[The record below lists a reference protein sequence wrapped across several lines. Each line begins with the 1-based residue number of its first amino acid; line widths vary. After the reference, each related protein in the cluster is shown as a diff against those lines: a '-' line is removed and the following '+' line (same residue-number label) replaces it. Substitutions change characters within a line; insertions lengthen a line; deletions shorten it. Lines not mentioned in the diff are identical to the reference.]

1 MKKLPLA
8 SFFLANIAHATTDVV
23 TSQSIHHGIFEELK
37 EANAVLGTRG
47 RTGFKKLLL
56 GTTAEGLINK
66 TPCSALA
73 VKPADFHFSLH

>member
-1 MKKLPLA
+1 MRITPRPSLPETAPTSSSSINTAATQRFDNNSGWTGTLA
-8 SFFLANIAHATTDVV
+8 AGAGVYSTT
-23 TSQSIHHGIFEELK
+23 
-37 EANAVLGTRG
+37 
-47 RTGFKKLLL
+47 